1 MNPDK
6 ITVNDALISTDVD
19 KLIRTISERK
29 RVSLKE
35 LENICGMDRRAIDKW
50 VRVLEDEGYIS
61 VVYGLTGTSVIWLGA
76 TAELR
81 HDDDINEALS
91 GMSDKHSHEAY
102 DDVLSSLDTKVSAYE
117 EPGLRL
123 DEYLKKK
130 QGEAERGAQAKDLKA
145 NILGSMGE
153 AGEGGK
159 SEEAGKEPEEDR
171 KREFEAASKELVEE
185 TIAPEEGSEAEEER
199 PETPSLRETRGPE
212 AAAPEEHGEHE
223 EARAEEARK
232 PPAMTGE
239 SVKARDVL
247 NAYMNQINKEK
258 AELGRL
264 KAEKD
269 RLYRERYLALESK
282 VEADLASVTERI
294 LEKEG
299 RVLELK
305 ERVLELPD
313 KVEEVEKTHRAIKKL
328 ESDGREVLRKTRT
341 DVDEFLSGV
350 ADSREAMRKQFE
362 EGRSKIDSE
371 KSRLG
376 QLKELTGSVESKL
389 AGVRETMEAT
399 EAQVAEM
406 NEIMRKLLTDL
417 EEATEMKVEIADMVG
432 QVSDSIIKKETELDE
447 LGKQMAEIEQVEQWV
462 REYIT
467 DYERKVDE
475 ITAYVR
481 SSDDELVS
489 LRASAESAYLQKYI
503 RELDG
508 MTSMYDAA
516 MDEAS
521 GEERDIDEKIEDAK
535 RRMNGLVRDSK
546 EMLQKL
552 RADSSNVPDFETV
565 RQTVEEKSGRVV
577 QILKEKEAE
586 RGKLLDDFQ
595 KARRGRPPADSAPAQ
610 KAPPIREYKSRLAAA
625 SKKAKAA
632 VKRKAPKSKKA
643 KGKRRK

>member
-1 MNPDK
+1 LSTDK

-19 KLIRTISERK
+19 KLIRTISERR
-29 RVSLKE
+29 RVSLNE
-35 LENICGMDRRAIDKW
+35 LEHTCSMDRRAIDKW

-76 TAELR
+76 TGELR

-91 GMSDKHSHEAY
+91 GMTDKHSHEKY
-102 DDVLSSLDTKVSAYE
+102 DDVLSALDTKVSANE
-117 EPGLRL
+117 EPETRL
-123 DEYLKKK
+123 GEYMKKK
-130 QGEAERGAQAKDLKA
+130 QDAADAGAKDLKA
-145 NILGSMGE
+145 NILGSLDEGKKHEGRKGE
-153 AGEGGK
+153 EEG
-159 SEEAGKEPEEDR
+159 SAQPAEEDR
-171 KREFEAASKELVEE
+171 KHEFDSAAKELVEE
-185 TIAPEEGSEAEEER
+185 RIEREEELLEKEEIAE
-199 PETPSLRETRGPE
+199 PPSMQE
-212 AAAPEEHGEHE
+212 AAAREIPEEES
-223 EARAEEARK
+223 EEARK
-232 PPAMTGE
+232 PPKMTGD
-239 SVKARDVL
+239 SVKAREVL

-328 ESDGREVLRKTRT
+328 ESDGREVLRRTRT

-350 ADSREAMRKQFE
+350 AGSREAMRKQLE
-362 EGRSKIDSE
+362 EGRTKIDSE
-371 KSRLG
+371 KSRLT
-376 QLKELTGSVESKL
+376 QLKDLTGTVEAKL
-389 AGVRETMEAT
+389 DIVRESMGAT
-399 EAQVAEM
+399 ETQIAEL
-406 NEIMRKLLTDL
+406 NETMKSLLTDL
-417 EEATEMKVEIADMVG
+417 EEATEMKVEISDMVG
-432 QVSDSIIKKETELDE
+432 QVSDSIVKKETELDE

-481 SSDDELVS
+481 ASDDELVS

-521 GEERDIDEKIEDAK
+521 GEERDIDEKMEDAK
-535 RRMNGLVRDSK
+535 RRMNSLVRDSK
-546 EMLQKL
+546 EMIQKL
-552 RADSSNVPDFETV
+552 RADSAGIPDFETV

-595 KARRGRPPADSAPAQ
+595 KAKRGRPPADAPAQ
-610 KAPPIREYKSRLAAA
+610 KAMPIREYKSRLAAA
-625 SKKAKAA
+625 SKKAKT
-632 VKRKAPKSKKA
+632 VKRKSAPSKAK